1 MAVSYKKLW
10 KLLID
15 RDMKKKD
22 LAVIADISNYT
33 VTKMS
38 KGENV
43 TVETLGKICAQHA
56 PRYCAQAPHHRS
68 LDRLCIREFYRRRG
82 VCASRRF

>member
-15 RDMKKKD
+15 HDMKKKD
-22 LAVIADISNYT
+22 LCEKAKISNFT
-33 VTKMS
+33 VAKMT

-43 TVETLGKICAQHA
+43 TTDILVRICECLDCKIEDIMEIVNTDEGC
-56 PRYCAQAPHHRS
+56 
-68 LDRLCIREFYRRRG
+68 
-82 VCASRRF
+82 VK

>member
-15 RDMKKKD
+15 HDMKKKD
-22 LAVIADISNYT
+22 LAEKASISSYTIA
-33 VTKMS
+33 KMT

-43 TVETLGKICAQHA
+43 TTDILVRICKTLNCNIE
-56 PRYCAQAPHHRS
+56 
-68 LDRLCIREFYRRRG
+68 DIIEI
-82 VCASRRF
+82 VDIEE